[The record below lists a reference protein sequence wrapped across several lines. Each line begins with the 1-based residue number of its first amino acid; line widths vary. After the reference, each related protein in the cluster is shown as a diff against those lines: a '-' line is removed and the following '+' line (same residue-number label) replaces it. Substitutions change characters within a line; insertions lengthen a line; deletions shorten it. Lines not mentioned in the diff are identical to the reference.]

1 MSYRRI
7 SRRRVAYRRSS
18 LSRQATRA
26 VTVLGGMLSCVMVPP
41 NGSDLRQHLLRH
53 LPDDPPG
60 HPLQLVLGA
69 PECVGKG
76 IDTQVIYDSVS

>member
-41 NGSDLRQHLLRH
+41 NGSAIFRRLLLATLRLTFNLVRLDLLTLADRISRVIA
-53 LPDDPPG
+53 
-60 HPLQLVLGA
+60 VLA
-69 PECVGKG
+69 VH
-76 IDTQVIYDSVS
+76 